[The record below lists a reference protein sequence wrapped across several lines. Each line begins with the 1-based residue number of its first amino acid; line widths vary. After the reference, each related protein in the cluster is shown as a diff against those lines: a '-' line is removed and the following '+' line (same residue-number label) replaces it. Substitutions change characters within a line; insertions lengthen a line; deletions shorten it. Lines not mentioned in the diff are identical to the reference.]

1 MKKTIIGLSGLI
13 IMTFFVIFA
22 VNAQNN
28 DQKSKKQGTK
38 VSQNIS
44 QCLSMASGSCCS
56 GTKMA
61 NCSGGNCSAMNC
73 NASKCKAGKCDPA
86 TCKGGNGDPAT
97 CNGGKCEQA
106 TCKTNCGGASTA
118 LRGGP
123 MNCNRDIAIAAK

>member
-1 MKKTIIGLSGLI
+1 
-13 IMTFFVIFA
+13 MTFFVIFA

-28 DQKSKKQGTK
+28 DQKSKKQGTE

-44 QCLSMASGSCCS
+44 QCPSMASGSCCS

-61 NCSGGNCSAMNC
+61 NCSGGSCSAMNC

-86 TCKGGNGDPAT
+86 TC
-97 CNGGKCEQA
+97 NGGKCDQA